1 MPDDAVPD
9 DAMPAAP
16 NAPRRPTAGRVA
28 LQLVGFLL
36 GCALV
41 AWCAMRAFRDGG
53 EGFAKLRAAD
63 PALVAVLL
71 AATTVSIAC
80 SGATFWALVRP
91 IRRLGM
97 IEMQAVNL
105 MASLFNYAPV
115 RLGLVLRC
123 AFHWRVERMPAT
135 ELGAWIAAVAIVTL
149 GTLGAGLAAGL
160 AQIAIGRGTPSLDL
174 LWFATYGA
182 CLAMG
187 ATVLILFGR
196 LPLLRRFLKGG
207 ERALGEPRALATS
220 LAFRSVDLSMWSLR
234 MWAAA
239 KIVGVE
245 LGPAQAAL
253 LASVA
258 VLGAGNPLGRI
269 GWREA
274 LVAVVAPYVVGGDA
288 TGESLESLTS
298 QLALLESAGEAAVTI
313 PLGAL
318 GALWCARA
326 VRRAGAARV
335 PSTA

>member
-1 MPDDAVPD
+1 MTLQV
-9 DAMPAAP
+9 
-16 NAPRRPTAGRVA
+16 AGFV
-28 LQLVGFLL
+28 VG
-36 GCALV
+36 CVLV
-41 AWCAMRAFRDGG
+41 AWCAARAFRDGG
-53 EGFAKLRAAD
+53 EGFAKLREAD
-63 PALVAVLL
+63 PALVALLL
-71 AATTVSIAC
+71 AATVVSIAS
-80 SGATFWALVRP
+80 SGATFWALVRQ

-97 IEMQAVNL
+97 VEMQAVNL

-135 ELGAWIAAVAIVTL
+135 ELGAWIAAVAAVTL

-160 AQIAIGRGTPSLDL
+160 AQVAIGRETPSLDI

-182 CLAMG
+182 CLLAG
-187 ATVLILFGR
+187 ATVLALFGR
-196 LPLLRRFLKGG
+196 LPLVARLLKGG
-207 ERALGEPRALATS
+207 ERALGQPRALASS
-220 LAFRSVDLSMWSLR
+220 LLFRSVDLSMWSLR

-239 KIVGVE
+239 RIVGVE

-274 LVAVVAPYVVGGDA
+274 LVAVIAPLVVRGDDAGG
-288 TGESLESLTS
+288 SLEALTS

-313 PLGAL
+313 PLGLL

-326 VRRAGAARV
+326 VRRADAPRIPSAA
-335 PSTA
+335 